1 MTTPYESA
9 QLILKLYELRREP
22 LMRTARQWFVR
33 EFDPATI
40 DDVKAVMATRE
51 KNPYLRM
58 VVGYWDM
65 ACSLVV
71 HGALDRQMFL
81 DSAGELFG
89 TFSKIQPLL
98 AEIRQVFGPAFAKN
112 IEAVL
117 MAEPDIETRLDT
129 VRKRLRAVAAALA
142 AVPAAATSPA

>member
-33 EFDPATI
+33 EFDPVTI
-40 DDVKAVMATRE
+40 DDVKAVVASRE
-51 KNPYLRM
+51 HNPYLRM

-65 ACSLVV
+65 ACSLVL

-89 TFSKIQPLL
+89 TFCKVQPLL
-98 AEIRQVFGPAFAKN
+98 AEIRQVSGPAFAKN

-117 MAEPDIETRLDT
+117 MTEPDIQTRLDAI
-129 VRKRLRAVAAALA
+129 RKRLRAVAATLA
-142 AVPAAATSPA
+142 AAPVPANA